1 MKLVLLGT
9 SGYHNTDRRQ
19 TTCLMLPEIGVVFD
33 AGTAFYRVRDWLAS
47 SELDVFL
54 THAHLDHCV
63 GLTYL
68 FTVLHEKNVT
78 RTTVRGAATKLEG
91 IRRHLFH
98 PDLFPVMPP
107 LTWEPLGQQPLELR
121 GGGKLSWWP
130 QRHPGGSLGYRI
142 DWPGRSLALVT
153 DTIAELSAAYVPLI
167 QGVDLLIHE
176 CTFPDGFEDL
186 AEKSGH
192 SCITPVAQVAKAAGV
207 RRLLL
212 THVDPTVDR
221 ESMIDLEVARAIF
234 PATEMAEDGMVI
246 EV

>member
-9 SGYHNTDRRQ
+9 SGYHNTDQRQ

-33 AGTAFYRVRDWLAS
+33 AGTAFYRVRDWLQT

-63 GLTYL
+63 GLTFL
-68 FTVLHEKNVT
+68 FTVLYKKDVN
-78 RTTVRGAATKLEG
+78 RTTVHGEPSKLDSVRE
-91 IRRHLFH
+91 HLFH

-107 LTWEPLGQQPLELR
+107 LTWQPLGMPPLALA
-121 GGGKLSWWP
+121 GGAKLTWWP
-130 QRHPGGSLGYRI
+130 QKHPGGSLGYRI
-142 DWPGRSLALVT
+142 DWPGKSLALVT
-153 DTIAELSAAYVPLI
+153 DTIADLAADYVPLI
-167 QGVDLLIHE
+167 RGVDLLIHE
-176 CTFPDGFEDL
+176 CTFADGYEEL

-192 SCITPVAQVAKAAGV
+192 SCLTPVAQVAKAAGV
-207 RRLLL
+207 GRLLL

-221 ESMIDLEVARAIF
+221 ERMIDVEIARAIF
-234 PATEMAEDGMVI
+234 PGTEMASDNMVI

>member
-33 AGTAFYRVRDWLAS
+33 AGTAFYRVRDWLET
-47 SELDVFL
+47 SELKVFL

-63 GLTYL
+63 GLTHL
-68 FTVLHEKNVT
+68 FTVLHGKEIA
-78 RTTVRGAATKLEG
+78 RTTVFGDAAKLES
-91 IRRHLFH
+91 IRQHLFH

-107 LTWEPLGQQPLELR
+107 LTWQPLGNSPLALP
-121 GGGKLSWWP
+121 GGAKLTWWP
-130 QRHPGGSLGYRI
+130 QTHPGGSLGYRL
-142 DWPGRSLALVT
+142 DLGNRSLALVT
-153 DTIAELSAAYVPLI
+153 DTIAEPTADYLQRI

-176 CTFPDGFEDL
+176 CTFSDGFEAL
-186 AEKSGH
+186 AQKSGH
-192 SCITPVAQVAKAAGV
+192 SCLTPVAQVARAVGA

-221 ESMIDLEVARAIF
+221 ENLMDLRVARSVF
-234 PATEMAEDGMVI
+234 PDTDMAEDGMVI